1 MLVPFCL
8 LIIPV
13 WQILKLEIVKF
24 DCIRTYI
31 RTSSGKKLCEI
42 AKSWKLW
49 VYRDSDCVQA
59 RAWNRL
65 KIDCSHSTV
74 KITLLVERVMHRVS
88 IFNCRC
94 RFEMTKIFR
103 TTEEIYFYLHSKSR
117 PTFWRFFFLNP
128 KKRKKYRNI
137 SASMIIKNRLL
148 PCTRSLFPGDSE
160 INFNA
165 LVIYFR
171 QT

>member
-31 RTSSGKKLCEI
+31 HTSSGKKLCEI

-94 RFEMTKIFR
+94 RFEMMKIFR

-117 PTFWRFFFLNP
+117 PIFLRFLFLSPKKKKNIEIFQLRWSSKIGFFHAHDLFFLEI
-128 KKRKKYRNI
+128 RK
-137 SASMIIKNRLL
+137 
-148 PCTRSLFPGDSE
+148 
-160 INFNA
+160 
-165 LVIYFR
+165 
-171 QT
+171 

>member
-24 DCIRTYI
+24 DCIHTYI

-65 KIDCSHSTV
+65 KIDCIVIVPLKLHYWWNVWCTGCLFLTAGV
-74 KITLLVERVMHRVS
+74 DLKWRKFLEQRRKF
-88 IFNCRC
+88 IF
-94 RFEMTKIFR
+94 
-103 TTEEIYFYLHSKSR
+103 IYTPKVGQLSDVFL
-117 PTFWRFFFLNP
+117 FLNP
-128 KKRKKYRNI
+128 KKKKI
-137 SASMIIKNRLL
+137 
-148 PCTRSLFPGDSE
+148 
-160 INFNA
+160 
-165 LVIYFR
+165 
-171 QT
+171 